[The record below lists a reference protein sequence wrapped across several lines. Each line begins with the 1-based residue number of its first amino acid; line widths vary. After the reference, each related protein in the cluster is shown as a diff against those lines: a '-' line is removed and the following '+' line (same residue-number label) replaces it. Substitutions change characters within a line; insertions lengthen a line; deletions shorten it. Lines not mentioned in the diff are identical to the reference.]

1 MLDFN
6 EQVCRSDGTL
16 TTLKNVVQEV
26 DRIKAAISGQWTW
39 YATKSVILD
48 DDGDVITVKSGVAL
62 SDLSDYDFKIIYKI
76 TSEDELTHYIVH
88 TIDGS
93 DLALLFDETSEV
105 IVVDAVMWRTTSSN
119 IDYMFRLTL
128 DKEGDSHEIGGVYFI
143 SDTQYGAPTGSIE
156 IYRRP
161 KA

>member
-6 EQVCRSDGTL
+6 EQISRSDGTL

-26 DRIKAAISGQWTW
+26 DRIKEAISGQWTL
-39 YATKSVILD
+39 YASKSATLD
-48 DDGDVITVKSGVAL
+48 DDGDVLTVKSGVVL
-62 SDLSDYDFKIIYKI
+62 SDLADYDFKIIYKI
-76 TSEDELTHYIVH
+76 TSEDELTHNIVH

-93 DLALLFDETSEV
+93 DLALLFDETSQVV
-105 IVVDAVMWRTTSSN
+105 IVDVVMWRALSSN

-128 DKEGDSHEIGGVYFI
+128 DKEDDSHEIGGVYFI
-143 SDTQYGAPTGSIE
+143 SDTHYGVETGSIE